1 MLRAPSIEADGF
13 GRDIYLVLDDFGAR
27 YGRAWRETGD
37 RETVIQSLLAGEF
50 SDPIRI
56 IAFNIVEGWSR
67 DVTVDIADEVRRRY
81 SEMDDVPELGSA
93 VHGGQPALKI
103 FVTLGQTV
111 QSLPTLVFFSNEPPA
126 HVETALG
133 PALRRRPGAL
143 FRSGRHDPRRNRDR

>member
-81 SEMDDVPELGSA
+81 SEMDDVPDSVLQFTEA
-93 VHGGQPALKI
+93 
-103 FVTLGQTV
+103 
-111 QSLPTLVFFSNEPPA
+111 N
-126 HVETALG
+126 
-133 PALRRRPGAL
+133 RR
-143 FRSGRHDPRRNRDR
+143 